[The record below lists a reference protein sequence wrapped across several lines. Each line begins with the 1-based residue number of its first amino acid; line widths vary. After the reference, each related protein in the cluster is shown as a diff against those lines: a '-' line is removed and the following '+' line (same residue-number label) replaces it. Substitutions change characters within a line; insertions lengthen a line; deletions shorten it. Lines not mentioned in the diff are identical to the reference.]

1 MGMAENNNPSTISP
15 TGTAQPAPVKITRE
29 PEPDMG
35 VLEWA
40 KKYIEIPEMKAR
52 MAGLT
57 VQELPRPTQKKKP
70 VTSRSPGQKAIPGTY
85 REIRIPGNQVTEPKS
100 VHTKSRPVLLA
111 DRKTEL
117 KCIDYHRK
125 KARKMLEE
133 QAKLL
138 MFAHLD
144 AEIARLRLMID
155 DLRYRL
161 DDIEAGRRSQ

>member
-1 MGMAENNNPSTISP
+1 MQMAENNNPSPISS
-15 TGTAQPAPVKITRE
+15 TGTAQPVPVKITGD
-29 PEPDMG
+29 PEPDMD

-40 KKYIEIPEMKAR
+40 KKYIEIPEMKSR

-57 VQELPRPTQKKKP
+57 VQELPQPTQKKKP

-85 REIRIPGNQVTEPKS
+85 WKIRIPGNQVTQPKS
-100 VHTKSRPVLLA
+100 VHTKSKPVVLA

-117 KCIDYHRK
+117 KCTDYHRK
-125 KARKMLEE
+125 KARKMLAER
-133 QAKLL
+133 AKIL

-161 DDIEAGRRSQ
+161 DDIEAGRRSR

>member
-1 MGMAENNNPSTISP
+1 MGMAENNNPPAISP
-15 TGTAQPAPVKITRE
+15 TGTAQPVPVKITRE
-29 PEPDMG
+29 PGPDMD

-70 VTSRSPGQKAIPGTY
+70 GTSRSPGQKAIPGTY
-85 REIRIPGNQVTEPKS
+85 WKIRIPGNQVTEPKS
-100 VHTKSRPVLLA
+100 VHTKSKPVLLA

-117 KCIDYHRK
+117 KCTDYPRK

-133 QAKLL
+133 RAKLL
-138 MFAHLD
+138 MFVHLD
-144 AEIARLRLMID
+144 AEIAQLRLMID
-155 DLRYRL
+155 ELRFRL
-161 DDIEAGRRSQ
+161 DDVERGRRPR